1 MIISQVGLKASS
13 TVQSKNKSKS
23 KNKNYSNTFIKDVI
37 TASPPGVGWF
47 ISAAAAVV
55 TVPAVAAV
63 ATLTRFTMWSC
74 KNFFKKK
81 NISKIL

>member
-55 TVPAVAAV
+55 TVPAVA
-63 ATLTRFTMWSC
+63 TLTRFTMWSC